1 MDVDLSDSRARWLV
15 LGAAMVAGIL
25 VLTLSLN
32 TDLGGGADKAP
43 EGRPGTGHR
52 ATAADLEATH
62 DPFGIDYLMRTL
74 PRGTLWVSD
83 WGPKR
88 EFDGVDP
95 DDPWF
100 DADHSRASYETGH
113 GRMTISGEVPR
124 MYVHDPALKR
134 QWRDVEVT
142 MYVKRVSDS
151 GVPYA
156 GMTAVARS
164 NHLAATGQGNPQ
176 LCDTRGYG
184 GRLRFD
190 GHADFEKETAHPQN
204 DTTGNVTIWP
214 DGMPRNVWIG
224 YKYLV
229 YDEPDGV
236 HLELWVDRTDGDS
249 GGDWHLVDSAVD
261 DGNLFGEE
269 PCAAGVNPR
278 MKLTNSPSRK
288 GSESGKPN
296 VSVYFR
302 SDGIGTDGLVYKRG
316 SIREITPIRSS
327 QPSDEGS

>member
-1 MDVDLSDSRARWLV
+1 MLDLSARRAGWMVLAAMATGILILTVTLDVDPQ
-15 LGAAMVAGIL
+15 GAP
-25 VLTLSLN
+25 
-32 TDLGGGADKAP
+32 KAP
-43 EGRPGTGHR
+43 EGRPGPGDR
-52 ATAADLEATH
+52 ATAADVKATH
-62 DPFGIDYLMRTL
+62 DPFDIDYLMRTL
-74 PRGTLWVSD
+74 PAGTLWVSN
-83 WGPKR
+83 WGPER

-100 DADHSRASYETGH
+100 DADHGSASYKAGN
-113 GRMTISGEVPR
+113 GQLAISGDVPR
-124 MYVHDPALKR
+124 MYVHDPALER

-164 NHLAATGQGNPQ
+164 NHLATEDGTSN

-204 DTTGNVTIWP
+204 DTTGNVNVWP
-214 DGMPRNVWIG
+214 NGMPHDVWIG
-224 YKYLV
+224 YKYV
-229 YDEPDGV
+229 VFDARDGV
-236 HLELWVDRTDGDS
+236 HLELWIDRDDGRG
-249 GGDWHLVDSAVD
+249 GGDWQLVDRAVD
-261 DGNLFGEE
+261 DGHLFGNE
-269 PCAAGVNPR
+269 PCAVGVDPR
-278 MKLTNSPSRK
+278 LKLTNSPHRQ

-302 SDGIGTDGLVYKRG
+302 SDGINSDGLVYKWG
-316 SIREITPIRSS
+316 SVREITPVRSS
-327 QPSDEGS
+327 RPSDTGL